1 MTPPCGSNN
10 TEAEMLRKDEAKE
23 FSEPENKH
31 IQILSVLIAMG
42 PLWFAV
48 TSYLYLSPCQMAEL
62 LLY

>member
-1 MTPPCGSNN
+1 
-10 TEAEMLRKDEAKE
+10 MLRKDEAKE

-62 LLY
+62 LLYGNSF